1 MSKNINEVYDATMDA
16 VNDTLSRFKAF
27 YATHSVKDNPND
39 SVAFYF
45 RKYEQ
50 EVIKG
55 WQEIEMSRHK
65 FNYNAHMAE
74 HTDVSDRQ
82 WPRIRREPRLIVSAC
97 RKGKIAHSGDFSVFS
112 CIYQKKV

>member
-1 MSKNINEVYDATMDA
+1 MSKNINEVDDITMDA

-74 HTDVSDRQ
+74 HTDVSDRL
-82 WPRIRREPRLIVSAC
+82 WPRIRRVAGLIVSAC
-97 RKGKIAHSGDFSVFS
+97 RKGKSAISGAFS
-112 CIYQKKV
+112 I